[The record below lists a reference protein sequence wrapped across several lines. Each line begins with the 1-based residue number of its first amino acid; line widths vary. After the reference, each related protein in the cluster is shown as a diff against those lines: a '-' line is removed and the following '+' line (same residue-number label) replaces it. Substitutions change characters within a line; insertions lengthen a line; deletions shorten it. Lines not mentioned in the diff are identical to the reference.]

1 MKRLSIG
8 LVAHDAKKKLLVDW
22 IGDYL
27 PYFRQHDLYAT
38 GTTGKHI
45 LDAYPDLSLT
55 RLKSGPL
62 GGDQQLGSMICT
74 EKLDLLIF
82 FTDALTPMPHD
93 VDVKA
98 LIRLSTL
105 YNIPNACNTATA
117 SLLMQAIILNH
128 DNNNQGFLSQKAP

>member
-27 PYFRQHDLYAT
+27 PYFRQHELYAT
-38 GTTGKHI
+38 GTTGKQI
-45 LDAYPDLSLT
+45 LEAYPDFTLT

-62 GGDQQLGSMICT
+62 GGDQQLGSMICSD
-74 EKLDLLIF
+74 KLDMLIF

-105 YNIPNACNTATA
+105 YNIPIACNTATA
-117 SLLMQAIILNH
+117 SLLMKAILI
-128 DNNNQGFLSQKAP
+128 DNDYDI

>member
-1 MKRLSIG
+1 MKRLAIG

-22 IGDYL
+22 VGDYI
-27 PYFRQHDLYAT
+27 PYFRQHDLFAT
-38 GTTGKHI
+38 GTTGQQI
-45 LDAYPDLSLT
+45 LEAYPDLTLA

-62 GGDQQLGSMICT
+62 GGDQQLCSMICT

-82 FTDALTPMPHD
+82 FTDPLTPMPHD

-105 YNIPNACNTATA
+105 YNIPIALSTSTA
-117 SLLMQAIILNH
+117 SLLMRAILA
-128 DNNNQGFLSQKAP
+128 DESACLTALV

>member
-1 MKRLSIG
+1 MKPLSIG

-27 PYFRQHDLYAT
+27 PYFRQHNLYAT
-38 GTTGKHI
+38 GTTGSHI
-45 LDAYPDLSLT
+45 LEAYPDLSLT

-74 EKLDLLIF
+74 DKLDMLIF

-105 YNIPNACNTATA
+105 YNIPIACNTATA
-117 SLLMQAIILNH
+117 SLLMQAVLIDNDYDHQLEDQNH
-128 DNNNQGFLSQKAP
+128 

>member
-1 MKRLSIG
+1 MKRLAIG

-22 IGDYL
+22 VGDYI
-27 PYFRQHDLYAT
+27 PYFRQHDLFAT
-38 GTTGKHI
+38 GTTGQQI
-45 LDAYPDLSLT
+45 LEAYPDLTLT

-82 FTDALTPMPHD
+82 FTDPLTPMPHD

-105 YNIPNACNTATA
+105 YNIPIALSTSTA
-117 SLLMQAIILNH
+117 SLLMRAILA
-128 DNNNQGFLSQKAP
+128 DESACLTELV